1 MIKAENRF
9 VPGLVIGFCLGVIMG
24 VVVIQWMGQARP
36 APIYIT
42 PPEPT
47 PLPTPEPTAGLMNV
61 YVNGAVVNPAI
72 YELPPG
78 SWVEQ
83 AIEAAGGFTAEAN
96 TAVINLAAP
105 LADGAQIY
113 VPTLAER
120 ASEPPAGVSEPATDS
135 AVSTTDMVN
144 INSAT
149 LEQLDT
155 LPGIGPSTAENII
168 VYREQHG
175 PFASIEAI
183 MDVPGIGQ
191 AKFDQIQA
199 LITVGE

>member
-1 MIKAENRF
+1 MAKTENRF
-9 VPGLVIGFCLGVIMG
+9 VPALVISFCLGVMVG
-24 VVVIQWMGQARP
+24 VFVMQWTGRARP

-78 SWVEQ
+78 SWAEQ

-105 LADGAQIY
+105 LTDGAQIY

-120 ASEPPAGVSEPATDS
+120 VAEPPAGVSEPETAES
-135 AVSTTDMVN
+135 AAVEGVVN

-168 VYREQHG
+168 AYREQHG
-175 PFASIEAI
+175 PFATIEAV

-191 AKFDQIQA
+191 AKFDQIKE
-199 LITVGE
+199 LITVDE